1 MKKLYYLFELDIAG
15 TTYRMSSEN
24 LSVYSTEE
32 ARDILFKGVVK
43 ADFEWVDEIDFF
55 KVGTASEPSAAL
67 EFFSEIS
74 IGKLI
79 SEGHLLEYSPAKI
92 YLWTEGDTYE
102 QAQLIVN
109 GYTVE
114 WEWDADDE
122 PVTCTLVGKPIAGS
136 GQQMPRQYQI
146 ISEDTHTFVN
156 AAYRTSGTET
166 KWYPLCFW
174 GLQEAVFG
182 PEKTEYLPMVEATVI
197 RLAIGATT
205 YEPTI
210 ALGGQLGTTG
220 WNYYID
226 DGWIEN
232 AILGFGI
239 SVKENDK
246 GELFTAFTDD
256 TGATIEDEPTV
267 WMYNPTGALKLGD
280 DIIDNADL
288 LTRYLVQESGAAV
301 DLVRSKAALDLLKSY
316 PIQFVIEEPVDVIEF
331 LTDVIWQYT
340 PICSKYGP
348 NGLHL
353 VRFDKN
359 AVPTSSI
366 LVNNISVERLSTV
379 KMGGLDNILNSFNIE
394 GLYAI
399 RKDEYQ
405 ISLYRNGSPDNDK
418 PNYACIQSEKA
429 YGKRHIDLTC
439 PAFKDKDTLNHVLDW
454 MTDFY
459 TQPYKRVAYSLPT
472 SYSHLRAGDVVSITD
487 DEIYISEQT
496 CYVEEVAFRETS
508 VDITVIYY

>member
-1 MKKLYYLFELDIAG
+1 MNKLYYLIELDIAG
-15 TTYRMSSEN
+15 TTYRMSSQN

-32 ARDILFKGVVK
+32 ARDILFLNVLKS
-43 ADFEWVDEIDFF
+43 DFEWVDEIDFF
-55 KVGTASEPSAAL
+55 KVGSVSEPSQAL

-79 SEGHLLEYSPAKI
+79 SEGHLLEYSPAKV
-92 YLWTEGDTYE
+92 YLWTEGTTYE

-114 WEWDADDE
+114 WEWDTDDE
-122 PVTCTLVGKPIAGS
+122 PVQCTLIGKPISG
-136 GQQMPRQYQI
+136 GQQMPRQYQN
-146 ISEDTHTFVN
+146 ISTDTHTFVN
-156 AAYRTSGTET
+156 ATYRTSSTET

-182 PEKTEYLPMVEATVI
+182 PEDNEYLPMVEATVI
-197 RLAIGATT
+197 RLASSGT
-205 YEPTI
+205 YKPVI
-210 ALGGQLGTTG
+210 ALGGQLGTLNWYYYLDDAWSEQTITG
-220 WNYYID
+220 SNIT
-226 DGWIEN
+226 IEQ
-232 AILGFGI
+232 
-239 SVKENDK
+239 NDK
-246 GELFTAFTDD
+246 GELFTAFTEN
-256 TGATIEDEPTV
+256 TGAAIDDAPSIWLTCVD
-267 WMYNPTGALKLGD
+267 GGLKLGTD
-280 DIIDNADL
+280 TIDNAEL
-288 LTRYLVQESGAAV
+288 LTRYLVQESGATV
-301 DLVRSKAALDLLKSY
+301 DLVRSKSALDLLESY
-316 PIQFVIEEPVDVIEF
+316 PIQTIIEEPVDVIEW
-331 LTDVIWQYT
+331 LTEVVWQYT
-340 PICSKYGP
+340 PIATKYGP
-348 NGLHL
+348 NGLYL

-366 LVNNISVERLSTV
+366 LVDNISVERVSTV
-379 KMGGLDNILNSFNIE
+379 KMDGLDNILNSFNIE

-399 RKDEYQ
+399 RKDTYLR
-405 ISLYRNGSPDNDK
+405 SLYRNADTS
-418 PNYACIQSEKA
+418 YACAQSEKA

-439 PAFKDKDTLNHVLDW
+439 PAFKDKDTLNQVLDW

-459 TQPYKRVAYSLPT
+459 SQPYKRVAYSLPT